1 MGRIIVLGFLTAY
14 LTGDGSYIFSSLDTV
29 MNMDVLTWMGIASL
43 PTIGGVVKSLIW
55 KWR

>member
-14 LTGDGSYIFSSLDTV
+14 LTEDVSYIFSSLDTV

-55 KWR
+55 K